1 MNRPTTLVIAALAA
15 GALFVAG
22 CGGDDDDS
30 NTTSGA
36 TGASGSSLTKEQF
49 VAEAD
54 QICKS
59 SEDSIRAEAEQT
71 LGSNSS
77 PQEITDFNTEVVVPA
92 QQDVI
97 DSIRA
102 LGAPEGDEEQVG
114 AILDSVQSALDT
126 VAADPEQ
133 FADPDA
139 ADREFDEADQLAT
152 DYGLKECGSD

>member
-22 CGGDDDDS
+22 CGGDDDS
-30 NTTSGA
+30 STTSGA
-36 TGASGSSLTKEQF
+36 TGASGGSLTKEQF

-54 QICKS
+54 AICKAN
-59 SEDSIRAEAEQT
+59 EESIRAEAEQT
-71 LGSNSS
+71 LGTNSS
-77 PQEITDFNTEVVVPA
+77 SQEITDFNTEVVVPS
-92 QQDVI
+92 QQEVI

-126 VAADPEQ
+126 VADDPEL

-139 ADREFDEADQLAT
+139 ADREFDEADRLAL
-152 DYGLKECGSD
+152 DYGLTECGND